1 MTEHEH
7 PALSRLRARVR
18 SATEQRTPLR
28 IRAGGT
34 KDFYG
39 NATHGELLD
48 PREYSGIVDYAPTE
62 LVVTVRCGTPLAELE
77 AALAEQQQ
85 LLPFE
90 PPHFGAGAT
99 VGGAIAAGIAGPR
112 RVAAGSIRDFVL
124 GASLIDGRGDVLT
137 FGGRVMKNVAGY
149 DMARV
154 LAGSLGTLGVLVDV
168 SLKVLPRP
176 VAERTLR
183 FELDEAT
190 AIRQLNEW
198 GGQPLPISASA
209 WHDGVLW
216 LRLSGASAAVDA
228 AQARL
233 GGSVVDEAERWWV
246 DLREQRHP
254 FFQSGAQ
261 RSLWRLAVP
270 PTTPPLG
277 LGATLIEWHGGQRWV
292 TGDVDATALRS
303 KVAAVGGHATR
314 FRGGDASIP
323 AFQALDPVPARLNA
337 RLKAEFDPAGI
348 FNPGRL
354 MPLA

>member
-1 MTEHEH
+1 MTEHEL
-7 PALSRLRARVR
+7 PALSRLRDRVR
-18 SATEQRTPLR
+18 TASGERSPLR

-39 NATHGELLD
+39 NATAGDLLD
-48 PREYSGIVDYAPTE
+48 PREVRGIVDYAPTE
-62 LVVTVRCGTPLAELE
+62 LVVTVRGGTPLAELE
-77 AALAEQQQ
+77 AALAEHNQM
-85 LLPFE
+85 LPFE
-90 PPHFGAGAT
+90 PPHFGPSAT
-99 VGGAIAAGIAGPR
+99 IGGAVVAGIAGPR

-124 GASLIDGRGDVLT
+124 GARMIDGRGDVLT

-149 DMARV
+149 DMGRV

-183 FELDEAT
+183 FDIDEAG

-198 GGQPLPISASA
+198 GGQPLPITASA
-209 WHDGVLW
+209 WCDNLLW
-216 LRLSGASAAVDA
+216 LRLAGARAAVDA

-233 GGSVVDEAERWWV
+233 GGSVVDDAGRWWA

-254 FFQSGAQ
+254 YFSTDAQ
-261 RSLWRLAVP
+261 RALWRLSVP

-277 LGATLIEWHGGQRWV
+277 LGATLIEWHGGQRWLS
-292 TGDVDATALRS
+292 GEVDATALRAR
-303 KVAAVGGHATR
+303 VATAGGHATR
-314 FRGGDASIP
+314 FRGGDARIP
-323 AFQALDPVPARLNA
+323 AFHALDPVLARLNA

-354 MPLA
+354 SPL